1 MAGTHGVHRVM
12 LVDDHNLVRRGLASL
27 LGADGRFSVVA
38 EAADGTEALAAL
50 HDQPIDVVILDLC
63 MPRMSGLELIRR
75 LGRSSP
81 PPRLL
86 VLSMYDDE
94 QFVAQALRWGACG
107 YLLKHAM
114 DDELFRALET
124 VLKGDRYVSQSI
136 DLSRSEGLALTSTEL
151 TTREH
156 EVLQLIVDGLTTQAI
171 AEKLAISVH
180 TATRHRANLMQ
191 KLDAHNQVEL
201 LRKASKLGLILLPRQ
216 IGEDPPAT

>member
-1 MAGTHGVHRVM
+1 VTHTHTHRVL

-27 LGADGRFSVVA
+27 LMSDGRFTVVA
-38 EAADGTEALAAL
+38 EAADGHEALAAL
-50 HDQPIDVVILDLC
+50 DRHAIDVVILDLC
-63 MPRMSGLELIRR
+63 MPRMSGLEIIRR
-75 LGRSSP
+75 IGRSTP
-81 PPRLL
+81 PVRLL

-94 QFVAQALRWGACG
+94 QFVAQALRWGARG

-124 VLKGDRYVSQSI
+124 VLKGGRYVSQAI

-151 TTREH
+151 TARER

-171 AEKLAISVH
+171 AEQLAISVH

-201 LRKASKLGLILLPRQ
+201 LRKASQLGLILLPKH
-216 IGEDPPAT
+216 IGEDAPAT

>member
-1 MAGTHGVHRVM
+1 MTHTNTHRVL

-27 LGADGRFSVVA
+27 LMSDGRFTVVA
-38 EAADGTEALAAL
+38 EAADGHEALAAL
-50 HDQPIDVVILDLC
+50 DHNPIDIVILDLC

-75 LGRSSP
+75 IGRATP
-81 PPRLL
+81 PVRLL

-94 QFVAQALRWGACG
+94 QFVAQALRWGARG

-124 VLKGDRYVSQSI
+124 VLKGGRYVSQAI

-151 TTREH
+151 TARER

-171 AEKLAISVH
+171 ADHLAISVH

-201 LRKASKLGLILLPRQ
+201 LRKASQLGLILLPKQ
-216 IGEDPPAT
+216 IEEDAPAT

>member
-1 MAGTHGVHRVM
+1 MTPAARHRVL

-27 LGADGRFSVVA
+27 LAADGRFTVVA
-38 EAADGTEALAAL
+38 EAADGHEAMAAL
-50 HDQPIDVVILDLC
+50 QEHAVEVVILDLC

-75 LGRSSP
+75 IGRTTP
-81 PPRLL
+81 AVRLL
-86 VLSMYDDE
+86 ALSMYDDG
-94 QFVAQALRWGACG
+94 QFVAQALRWGARG
-107 YLLKHAM
+107 YLLKDAM

-124 VLKGDRYVSQSI
+124 VVKGERYVSRAI

-151 TTREH
+151 TARER

-171 AEKLAISVH
+171 ADRLDISTH

-201 LRKASKLGLILLPRQ
+201 LRKASALGLVLLPKQ
-216 IGEDPPAT
+216 LAGDEPGA

>member
-1 MAGTHGVHRVM
+1 MIPYRVL

-27 LGADGRFSVVA
+27 LGADGRFTVVA
-38 EAADGTEALAAL
+38 EAGDGHEALAAL
-50 HDQPIDVVILDLC
+50 DAQPVDVVILDLC
-63 MPRMSGLELIRR
+63 MPRMSGLELVRR
-75 LGRSSP
+75 IGRSTP
-81 PPRLL
+81 PVRLL

-94 QFVAQALRWGACG
+94 QFVAQALRWGARG

-124 VLKGDRYVSQSI
+124 VLKGGRCVSQAI
-136 DLSRSEGLALTSTEL
+136 DLARSEGLALTSTEL
-151 TTREH
+151 TSRER
-156 EVLQLIVDGLTTQAI
+156 EVLQLISDGLTTQAV
-171 AEKLAISVH
+171 AEHLSISIH

-216 IGEDPPAT
+216 IGDDAPPT